1 MAKIKTADDLERE
14 ANDII
19 KKAKKEQQSL
29 LQKARKLREDKYAE
43 IGKRCVEYFKNNIER
58 EQLETFIINSG
69 LMNKEDVVSGS
80 IEKENQTTYSGSDE

>member
-19 KKAKKEQQSL
+19 KKAKKEQQLL
-29 LQKARKLREDKYAE
+29 LQKAKKLREEKYTE
-43 IGKRCVEYFKNNIER
+43 IGKKCVEYFKGSFSK

-69 LMNKEDVVSGS
+69 FLER
-80 IEKENQTTYSGSDE
+80 KENSTSREGEE